1 MNIGSVSH
9 NESPPSGMLFDRGS
23 RRHTTV
29 ALHSLAVKR
38 ATLMIQECFKDDL
51 TLHDLACT
59 AQLSRFHFSRVFRSI
74 TGLSPSSFLEVVRLE
89 QAKKMLLKSTC
100 SVIDVC
106 FDIGY
111 QSVGTFTS
119 RFSQFVGIAPTG
131 LRQLARK
138 PIMQAQPGELLIAL
152 RSTSPQ
158 PYLSPKSGSGIV
170 GTIEM
175 TIPFRGIV
183 YVGAFADPLPRGR
196 SLGHTFLTGPGPFQ
210 IDSLPDG
217 AYYLLVAALGNGQNL
232 LNILQQSVVL
242 HGGLGKGPVLVS
254 KGTVPKPVHIR
265 LSPTSCTDPPLLNI
279 EPFIAISQLHLS

>member
-1 MNIGSVSH
+1 
-9 NESPPSGMLFDRGS
+9 
-23 RRHTTV
+23 
-29 ALHSLAVKR
+29 
-38 ATLMIQECFKDDL
+38 MIQECFKDDL

-100 SVIDVC
+100 SVMEVC

-152 RSTSPQ
+152 RSASPK
-158 PYLSPKSGSGIV
+158 PYLSPKSGIV

-175 TIPFRGIV
+175 ATPFRGII
-183 YVGAFADPLPRGR
+183 YVGAFADPLPRGQ

-232 LNILQQSVVL
+232 LNILQQSVDL

-254 KGTVPKPVHIR
+254 KGIAPEPVHIR
-265 LSPTSCTDPPLLNI
+265 LSPTSCIDPPLLNI